1 VIRDPQTGF
10 DSSRVDG
17 NAKCNVAAVTPP
29 LGQPAMKSY
38 LDFNGNWP
46 QDSWSVTENSC
57 GYQIAY
63 IRLLSK
69 FLR

>member
-1 VIRDPQTGF
+1 
-10 DSSRVDG
+10 
-17 NAKCNVAAVTPP
+17 
-29 LGQPAMKSY
+29 MKSY

-63 IRLLSK
+63 VRLLSK